1 MRWRAQRMRRRG
13 KFGVRLDRLDLGVG
27 VVIAGLLL
35 AIAATLLAGDRVG
48 AGVAA
53 TFPQGD
59 AHTTGPIR
67 ITFYEP
73 MDTTS
78 VEARFAID
86 PPITGKFSWSG
97 TQLTFTPST
106 ALTAD
111 QMVTITLRAGAKSV
125 QGRQMIADVGWSFH
139 VARPR
144 IIYLAPAVREGQ
156 AEPSNLWLVDP
167 AQPFAATQLT
177 FSQSDLLDFAPS
189 PDGTRIAY
197 TEQIGKDGGNLYVLT
212 LDNGASRQ
220 VTNCI
225 DALCQSPAWSPDG
238 ARIAY
243 ERTEL
248 NRELPSND
256 QGPHTWIVNLNDL
269 STSPLLKES
278 QFLGKLPRWAP
289 DGAQIAV
296 YDRNQH
302 AIAIYNL
309 TTGDSKLIPTVI
321 EEPGLFDPTGQR
333 LVYAILVEAPL
344 EFYSS
349 FALADLAN
357 PQGGVHA
364 LNEQD
369 APPVDDHQAAWNP
382 DGKSL
387 AVTRRYLDNRQVCG
401 PQVYLV
407 NPYTGDA
414 QPLVV
419 EGSYSHGAIGWNP
432 AGDQLVMQR
441 FPCMEQNAQP
451 GIWVYDMLSKTL
463 RQVAKNGY
471 VPQWLP

>member
-1 MRWRAQRMRRRG
+1 MRRPG
-13 KFGVRLDRLDLGVG
+13 KFVSRFDRLDLGVG
-27 VVIAGLLL
+27 LTMAVLLL
-35 AIAATLLAGDRVG
+35 AIALTILAGDRVG

-53 TFPQGD
+53 VSPSGN

-67 ITFYEP
+67 VTFYEP
-73 MDTTS
+73 MDAAS
-78 VEARFAID
+78 VESRFAVD
-86 PPITGKFSWSG
+86 PPAAGTFSWSS
-97 TQLTFTPST
+97 TQLTFKPSA
-106 ALTAD
+106 ALAAD
-111 QMVTITLRAGAKSV
+111 QTYTVTLRAGAQSL
-125 QGRQMIADVGWSFH
+125 QGRRMIEDVRWSFH

-144 IIYLAPAVREGQ
+144 IVYLAPAVRVGQ
-156 AEPSNLWLVDP
+156 AEPSNLWMADP
-167 AQPFAATQLT
+167 TLPFAATQLT
-177 FSQSDLLDFAPS
+177 FSQSGLLDFAPS

-197 TEQIGKDGGNLYVLT
+197 TEQVGKDGGNLYVLT
-212 LDNGASRQ
+212 LDSGVNQ
-220 VTNCI
+220 PITNCI

-238 ARIAY
+238 TRIAY

-248 NRELPSND
+248 NHDLPPND

-269 STSPLLKES
+269 STSPLIKES
-278 QFLGKLPRWAP
+278 QFLGKLPRWSP
-289 DGAQIAV
+289 DGSQIAV

-309 TTGDSKLIPTVI
+309 ATGDSKLIPTVI
-321 EEPGLFDPTGQR
+321 EEPGLFDPTGKR
-333 LVYAILVEAPL
+333 LLYAILVEAPQ
-344 EFYSS
+344 EFYSG
-349 FALADLAN
+349 FALADLTN
-357 PQGGVHA
+357 PQGGVRA
-364 LNEQD
+364 LSGQD

-407 NPYTGDA
+407 NPDTGDA

-419 EGSYSHGAIGWNP
+419 EGSYTHGAIGWNP

-441 FPCMEQNAQP
+441 FPCMEQDAQP
-451 GIWVYDMLSKTL
+451 GIWIYDMRSQTL